1 MPRFRYNAIAKDGEN
16 VRGEL
21 EAIDRLSA
29 LDQIAFRG
37 LVPIDLS
44 ESSAHTGP
52 WWEKEINLFGAA
64 KVAPRHLVDFFA
76 AFAILAEARVSLI
89 DALRFSKKQ
98 ISDKT
103 LLRALTDIE
112 QRIENGQPLVA
123 SMREHSDIFPDRVL
137 TLIETGER
145 SNTLDQAARRVAD
158 MLQSEAQMGGDL
170 RAALIYPVILLV
182 MAALVM
188 GLVMFHLVP
197 TLLPVFLSSG
207 AEPPTSLRVLNT
219 LRLFL
224 TQNWVFVA
232 IGLGALVFL
241 PVLAQGAFTTLSN
254 ATFGRI
260 PWVRSYRRERE
271 TLRFARVFG
280 LMLESGATVPEALK
294 ATAGAMQSPDY
305 RALLEDTLKKVEAG
319 DSLSNSLSDTPLL
332 HPIVHGLLQVGEQT
346 DRLGP
351 VLTTA
356 SQALEKSTQRRM
368 KTMLS
373 LITPIL
379 TLVIGLAVG
388 AMVFTVISAIL
399 DLNDVAF

>member
-1 MPRFRYNAIAKDGEN
+1 MPNFRYNALAADGAKIKGE
-16 VRGEL
+16 V
-21 EAIDRLSA
+21 EALDHLSA
-29 LDQIAFRG
+29 LDQIAGRG
-37 LVPIDLS
+37 LVPIDLVEGQGHS
-44 ESSAHTGP
+44 GP
-52 WWEKEINLFGAA
+52 WWQREINLFGAA

-76 AFAILAEARVSLI
+76 AFAILAEAKVPLI
-89 DALRFSKKQ
+89 DALRFSSKQ
-98 ISDKT
+98 VSDRT
-103 LLRALTDIE
+103 LLRTLEDIAR
-112 QRIENGQPLVA
+112 RIENGQPLVGA
-123 SMREHSDIFPDRVL
+123 MREHSDIFPDRVL

-145 SNTLDQAARRVAD
+145 SNTLEQSARRVAD
-158 MLQSEAQMGGDL
+158 MLQSEAQIGGDL
-170 RAALIYPVILLV
+170 RAALIYPIILLV

-207 AEPPTSLRVLNT
+207 AEPPTSLRVMNT

-224 TQNWVFVA
+224 NDNWVFVVA
-232 IGLGALVFL
+232 GIGILALL
-241 PVLAQGAFTTLSN
+241 PLLARNFVASLIN

-260 PWVRSYRRERE
+260 PWVRSYRRESE

-294 ATAGAMQSPDY
+294 ATANATASPEY
-305 RALLEDTLKKVEAG
+305 RAFLETARTKIEAG
-319 DSLSNSLSDTPLL
+319 ASLSESLSDTSLL
-332 HPIVHGLLQVGEQT
+332 HPIVHGLLRVGEQT

-356 SQALEKSTQRRM
+356 SEALAKSTQRRM
-368 KTMLS
+368 KTMLG
-373 LITPIL
+373 LITPML

-388 AMVFTVISAIL
+388 GMVFTVISAIL